1 MARKSATQPPRQ
13 AGLTQASTTGAAP
26 LSPVSPAVSVHPVRL
41 DPAGATS
48 AAAPVAPNDVA
59 PPPAVFSAPPRSVTA
74 AREYAHCDLC
84 GQPLGRDVGH
94 FHMVSPLTARRVS
107 VCRTCRR
114 AALSEGYRPRS

>member
-13 AGLTQASTTGAAP
+13 AGPTRVSEPGATPLPPAVSAVSAHPAAAGAAAAAVPSGAAP
-26 LSPVSPAVSVHPVRL
+26 R
-41 DPAGATS
+41 
-48 AAAPVAPNDVA
+48 
-59 PPPAVFSAPPRSVTA
+59 PAVFSAPPRSTAA
-74 AREYAHCDLC
+74 AREYVQCDLC